1 MISPGIGDP
10 INTMERYT
18 IVRMPEAVQNV
29 SKERVKYIILGCG
42 STGYNVAEEL
52 AKETEE
58 LIIVDKD
65 EKRVEDLRDQKYNAL
80 VRDFRNPG
88 FMDGLPVPE
97 VAFILAN
104 DREANLA
111 ALKTI
116 KSRYPATYVI
126 ARAIDAVSVD
136 LLQQEGAD
144 IVLYPQE
151 VVARTAIYHIR
162 KLHSSRLALRLYDLL
177 ASWEGTL
184 CIVTHLNPDP
194 DSISSAM
201 ALSLI
206 ARHASH
212 NKLNCRIVYEGDI
225 GHQENRAFINL
236 LDIKMERLTP
246 DMLAECNY
254 IALVDSSGPG
264 VNNNLPKSTRVNI
277 IIDHHKNNTEPP
289 STGAD
294 FIDIRPGVGATA
306 SIMTQYLMELDIP
319 VSKTVATALLY
330 GIRAD
335 TRDFKRNVTPQDL
348 NYAAFLLPLTDADL
362 LDKITSPSVSLE
374 TIEIIGNAIRN
385 RKINSGY
392 LFSNVGYIRN
402 RDALPQA
409 ADMLIHLEGVNTAL
423 VYGITDQ
430 NIVISARNKDIRLHL
445 GNVMAE
451 AFGSIGEAGGH
462 ATMAAAMIPLSY
474 FSMAKDKEGLLA
486 LIIDPILKRF
496 SEIVGLDGEGE
507 E

>member
-1 MISPGIGDP
+1 
-10 INTMERYT
+10 
-18 IVRMPEAVQNV
+18 MPEAVQNV
-29 SKERVKYIILGCG
+29 SKERIKYIIFGCG

-52 AKETEE
+52 GQESED

-65 EKRVEDLRDQKYNAL
+65 EKRVEDLRDQKYEAL
-80 VRDFRNPG
+80 VRDLRDPNL
-88 FMDGLPVPE
+88 MEGLPVPE
-97 VAFILAN
+97 VAFILTN
-104 DREANLA
+104 DRDANLT

-116 KSRYPATYVI
+116 KNRYPATYVI
-126 ARAIDAVSVD
+126 ARATDPVSVD

-151 VVARTAIYHIR
+151 VVARTAIHHIR

-177 ASWEGTL
+177 AAWEGTL

-201 ALSLI
+201 ALSMI

-212 NKLNCRIVYEGDI
+212 NKLNCRILYEGDI

-236 LDIKMERLTP
+236 LEIKMERLTP
-246 DMLAECNY
+246 QILSECNY
-254 IALVDSSGPG
+254 IALVDSSAPG
-264 VNNNLPKSTRVNI
+264 ANNELPKTTRVNI
-277 IIDHHKNNTEPP
+277 IVDHHKNGERPP
-289 STGAD
+289 GAAD
-294 FIDIRPGVGATA
+294 FVDIRPGVGATA

-319 VSKTVATALLY
+319 VSKSVATALLY

-348 NYAAFLLPLTDADL
+348 NYAAFLLPLTDSDL
-362 LDKITSPSVSLE
+362 LDKITSPSISQE
-374 TIEIIGNAIRN
+374 TVEIMGNAIRN
-385 RKINSGY
+385 RRIRSGY
-392 LFSNVGYIRN
+392 LFSNVGFIRN

-409 ADMLIHLEGVNTAL
+409 ADILIHLEGVNTAL
-423 VYGITDQ
+423 VYGISDQ
-430 NIVISARNKDIRLHL
+430 NIVISGRNKDIRLHL

-451 AFGSIGEAGGH
+451 AFGPIGEAGGH

-474 FSMAKDKEGLLA
+474 FSMVKEKEELLN

-496 SEIVGLDGEGE
+496 ANIVGLDNNEGKQ
-507 E
+507 

>member
-1 MISPGIGDP
+1 
-10 INTMERYT
+10 
-18 IVRMPEAVQNV
+18 MPEAVQNV
-29 SKERVKYIILGCG
+29 SKERIKYIIFGCG

-52 AKETEE
+52 GQESED
-58 LIIVDKD
+58 LVIVDKD
-65 EKRVEDLRDQKYNAL
+65 EKRVEDLRDQKYEAL
-80 VRDFRNPG
+80 VRDLRDPNL
-88 FMDGLPVPE
+88 MEGLPVPE
-97 VAFILAN
+97 VAFILTN
-104 DREANLA
+104 DRDANLT

-116 KSRYPATYVI
+116 KNRYPATYVI
-126 ARAIDAVSVD
+126 ARATDPVSVD

-151 VVARTAIYHIR
+151 VVARTAIHHIR

-177 ASWEGTL
+177 AAWEGTL

-201 ALSLI
+201 ALSMI

-212 NKLNCRIVYEGDI
+212 NKLNCRILYEGDI

-236 LDIKMERLTP
+236 LEIKMERLTP
-246 DMLAECNY
+246 QILSECNY
-254 IALVDSSGPG
+254 IALVDSSAPG
-264 VNNNLPKSTRVNI
+264 ANNELPKTTRVNI
-277 IIDHHKNNTEPP
+277 IIDHHKNGERPP
-289 STGAD
+289 GAAD
-294 FIDIRPGVGATA
+294 FVDIRPGVGATA

-319 VSKTVATALLY
+319 VSKSVATALLY

-348 NYAAFLLPLTDADL
+348 NYAAFLLPLTDSDL
-362 LDKITSPSVSLE
+362 LDKITSPSISQE
-374 TIEIIGNAIRN
+374 TVEIMGNAIRN
-385 RKINSGY
+385 RRIRSGY
-392 LFSNVGYIRN
+392 LFSNVGFIRN

-409 ADMLIHLEGVNTAL
+409 ADILIHLEGVNTAL
-423 VYGITDQ
+423 VYGISDQ
-430 NIVISARNKDIRLHL
+430 NIVISGRNKDIRLHL

-451 AFGSIGEAGGH
+451 AFGPIGEAGGH

-474 FSMAKDKEGLLA
+474 FSMVKEKEELLN

-496 SEIVGLDGEGE
+496 ANIVGLDNNEGKQ
-507 E
+507 

>member
-1 MISPGIGDP
+1 MESL
-10 INTMERYT
+10 NTMRSYT

-29 SKERVKYIILGCG
+29 SKERIKYIIFGCG

-52 AKETEE
+52 GQESED
-58 LIIVDKD
+58 LVIVDKD
-65 EKRVEDLRDQKYNAL
+65 EKRVEDLRDQKYEAL
-80 VRDFRNPG
+80 VRDLRDPNL
-88 FMDGLPVPE
+88 MEGLPVPE
-97 VAFILAN
+97 VAFILTN
-104 DREANLA
+104 DRDANLT

-116 KSRYPATYVI
+116 KNRYPATYVI
-126 ARAIDAVSVD
+126 ARATDPVSVD

-151 VVARTAIYHIR
+151 VVARTAIHHIR

-177 ASWEGTL
+177 AAWEGTL

-201 ALSLI
+201 ALSMI

-212 NKLNCRIVYEGDI
+212 NKLNCRILYEGDI

-236 LDIKMERLTP
+236 LEIKMERLTP
-246 DMLAECNY
+246 QILSECNY
-254 IALVDSSGPG
+254 IALVDSSAPG
-264 VNNNLPKSTRVNI
+264 ANNELPKTTRVNI
-277 IIDHHKNNTEPP
+277 IIDHHKNGEHPA
-289 STGAD
+289 SVAD

-319 VSKTVATALLY
+319 VSKSVATALLY

-348 NYAAFLLPLTDADL
+348 NYAAFLLPLTDSDL
-362 LDKITSPSVSLE
+362 LDKITSPSISQE
-374 TIEIIGNAIRN
+374 TVEIMGNAIRN
-385 RKINSGY
+385 RRIRSGY
-392 LFSNVGYIRN
+392 LFSNVGFIRN

-409 ADMLIHLEGVNTAL
+409 ADILIHLEGVNTAL
-423 VYGITDQ
+423 VYGISDQ
-430 NIVISARNKDIRLHL
+430 NIVISGRNKDIRLHL

-451 AFGSIGEAGGH
+451 AFGPIGEAGGH
-462 ATMAAAMIPLSY
+462 ATMAAAMIPLNY
-474 FSMAKDKEGLLA
+474 FSMVKEKEELLS

-496 SEIVGLDGEGE
+496 SNIVGLDNNEGKQ
-507 E
+507 

>member
-1 MISPGIGDP
+1 MESL
-10 INTMERYT
+10 NTMRSYT

-29 SKERVKYIILGCG
+29 SKERIKYIIFGCG

-52 AKETEE
+52 GQESED
-58 LIIVDKD
+58 LVIVDKD
-65 EKRVEDLRDQKYNAL
+65 EKRVEDLRDQKYEAL
-80 VRDFRNPG
+80 VRDLRDPNL
-88 FMDGLPVPE
+88 MEGLPVPE
-97 VAFILAN
+97 VAFILTN
-104 DREANLA
+104 DRDANLT

-116 KSRYPATYVI
+116 KNRYPATYVI
-126 ARAIDAVSVD
+126 ARATDPVSVD

-151 VVARTAIYHIR
+151 VVARTAIHHIR

-177 ASWEGTL
+177 AAWEGTL

-201 ALSLI
+201 ALSMI

-212 NKLNCRIVYEGDI
+212 NKLNCRILYEGDI

-236 LDIKMERLTP
+236 LEIKMERLTP
-246 DMLAECNY
+246 QILGECNY
-254 IALVDSSGPG
+254 IALVDSSAPG
-264 VNNNLPKSTRVNI
+264 ANNELPKTTRVNI
-277 IIDHHKNNTEPP
+277 IVDHHKNGERPP
-289 STGAD
+289 GAAD
-294 FIDIRPGVGATA
+294 FVDIRPGVGATA

-319 VSKTVATALLY
+319 VSKSVATALLY

-348 NYAAFLLPLTDADL
+348 NYAAFLLPLTDSDL
-362 LDKITSPSVSLE
+362 LDKITSPSISQE
-374 TIEIIGNAIRN
+374 TVEIMGNAIRN
-385 RKINSGY
+385 RRIRSGY
-392 LFSNVGYIRN
+392 LFSNVGFIRN

-409 ADMLIHLEGVNTAL
+409 ADILIHLEGVNTAL
-423 VYGITDQ
+423 VYGISDQ
-430 NIVISARNKDIRLHL
+430 NIVISGRNKDIRLHL

-451 AFGSIGEAGGH
+451 AFGPIGEAGGH

-474 FSMAKDKEGLLA
+474 FSMVKEKEELLN

-496 SEIVGLDGEGE
+496 ANIVGLDNNEGKQ
-507 E
+507 